1 MRSGGTSDPAA
12 NGDPGQGLRGRRSE
26 CDRLDRLLA
35 DARAGH
41 SRVLI
46 VRGDAGIGKTALL
59 EYLLGRA
66 SGYCTARSAG
76 VESEMELAYAGL
88 QQLCAPFL
96 DRLECLPVPQR
107 AALETA
113 FGLTQGEPPDRFLVG
128 LAMLTLMA
136 EVAEEQPLL
145 CLVDDAQWLDRVS
158 AQTIAFVA
166 RRLLAEPIA
175 LVVAVREPTGE
186 TDLSGLPELTVRGL
200 GDNDARALLVE
211 ALHVPLDTAVCE
223 RVIAECR
230 GNPLALLELPRTW
243 PTVEL
248 AGGFGTPDTQPLASC
263 IEDGYVHR
271 LQSLPADTQ
280 LLLLAA
286 AADPVGDAALLW
298 RAAGLLGL
306 GADPAAAAE
315 ATGLI
320 EFGARIRFRH
330 PLVRS
335 AVYRSASPP
344 DRRAAHHAL
353 AEATDPVADP
363 DRRAWHLAAAAPGP
377 DEAVALE
384 LERSAGRAQARGG
397 LAAAAAFLQRSVALT
412 HDAARRTER
421 ALAAAQASLLAGA
434 FDAALGLLVAAQ
446 AGPLDELQRARVDL
460 LHGQI
465 AFASGH
471 GSDAPPRLL
480 EAAKRLEPLDPE
492 LARETYLDAWG
503 AALFAGRLAT
513 AGSLQ
518 DASWSAKS
526 APPPPRPPRPC
537 DLLLDALVML
547 STEGRIAAAPA
558 LRAATRAFAGDA
570 VSSDV
575 NFRWGW
581 LTTVPSN
588 VLWDDESWHAI
599 NARQLQLARDAG
611 ALARLPIDLTASA
624 ILAAW
629 SGDFTTAGAV
639 IGETDA
645 ITEATR
651 TRIAPYGGMLLAAL
665 RGRDASEMID
675 SAINGATAGGQGIA
689 VQYAK
694 WVRAILFNGLGRY
707 EQALAA
713 AQQAS
718 TDTPELFLSAW
729 ALPEL
734 IEASVRSGN
743 SRLGAAALRRLTK
756 ATAPSG
762 TDWALG
768 IRARSRALLSEGD
781 TAELLY
787 HEATQ
792 RLGRTRLRPE
802 LARAHLL
809 YGEWLRREG
818 RRMDARQQLRVAYD
832 MLGGIGME
840 AFAERARREL
850 LATGE
855 TARRRTVETP
865 DELTAQERQIVRLAR
880 EGLSNHEI
888 GTRLFISPRTVE
900 WHLRKVFTKLGISS
914 RKQLRDSGL
923 SAAPA

>member
-1 MRSGGTSDPAA
+1 MRSSGTSDPMSS
-12 NGDPGQGLRGRRSE
+12 GDPGQGLRGRRWE
-26 CDRLDRLLA
+26 CDTLDRLLV
-35 DARAGH
+35 DARTGH
-41 SRVLI
+41 SRVLV

-59 EYLLGRA
+59 EYLHGRA
-66 SGYCTARSAG
+66 AGYRAARSAG
-76 VESEMELAYAGL
+76 IESEMELAYAGL
-88 QQLCAPFL
+88 HQLCAPFL
-96 DRLECLPVPQR
+96 DRFECLPGPQR

-113 FGLTQGEPPDRFLVG
+113 FGLNEGEPPDRFLVG
-128 LAMLTLMA
+128 LAVLTLLA
-136 EVAEEQPLL
+136 GIAEEQPLV

-158 AQTIAFVA
+158 AQTVAFVA

-175 LVVAVREPTGE
+175 LVIAVREPSSE
-186 TDLSGLPELTVRGL
+186 TDLSGLPDLTVRGL
-200 GDNDARALLVE
+200 SDNDARALLLQ
-211 ALHVPLDTAVCE
+211 ALHVPLDAAVCD
-223 RVIAECR
+223 RIIAESR

-243 PTVEL
+243 PTVDL
-248 AGGFGTPDTQPLASC
+248 AGGFGTPDTQPLASR
-263 IEDGYVHR
+263 IEEGYARR
-271 LQSLPADTQ
+271 LHSLPSDTQ

-286 AADPVGDAALLW
+286 AADPIGDATLLW
-298 RAAGLLGL
+298 RAAGRLGL

-315 ATGLI
+315 TTGLI
-320 EFGARIRFRH
+320 QFGPRIRFRH

-335 AVYRSASPP
+335 AVYRSAAPP
-344 DRRAAHHAL
+344 DRRAVHLAL
-353 AEATDPVADP
+353 AEATDPIVDP

-377 DEAVALE
+377 DEHVAFE

-397 LAAAAAFLQRSVALT
+397 LAAAAAFLQRAVALT

-421 ALAAAQASLLAGA
+421 ALAAAQAHLHAGA
-434 FDAALGLLVAAQ
+434 FDAALALLIAAQ
-446 AGPLDELQRARVDL
+446 STPLDELQRARVDL
-460 LHGQI
+460 LRGQI

-471 GSDAPPRLL
+471 GSDAPPLLL
-480 EAAKRLEPLDPE
+480 EAAKRLEPLDLE

-513 AGSLQ
+513 AGGLL
-518 DASWSAKS
+518 DASWAARS
-526 APPPPRPPRPC
+526 APRPAHPLRPS
-537 DLLLDALVML
+537 DLLLDALAML
-547 STEGRIAAAPA
+547 VTEGRIAAAPA
-558 LRAATRAFAGDA
+558 LRQATRAVAGDA
-570 VSSDV
+570 VAADD

-581 LTTVPSN
+581 LTTVPAN
-588 VLWDDESWHAI
+588 VLWDEENWHAI
-599 NARQLQLARDAG
+599 NARQLLRARDAG

-629 SGDFTTAGAV
+629 WGDFDAAAAA
-639 IGETDA
+639 IGEADA
-645 ITEATR
+645 ITGATQ
-651 TRIAPYGGMLLAAL
+651 TRIAPYGAMLLSAL
-665 RGRDASEMID
+665 QGRNASALIESAID
-675 SAINGATAGGQGIA
+675 SAIAGGQGIA
-689 VQYAK
+689 VQYAH

-718 TDTPELFLSAW
+718 ADTPELFLSAW
-729 ALPEL
+729 ALPEV

-743 SRLGAAALRRLTK
+743 SHLGAAALQRLTK
-756 ATAPSG
+756 ATAAGG

-768 IRARSRALLSEGD
+768 IEARSRALLSEGD
-781 TAELLY
+781 TAEVLY
-787 HEATQ
+787 NEATD
-792 RLGRTRLRPE
+792 RLARTRFRPE

-818 RRMDARQQLRVAYD
+818 RRVDARQQLRAAHD
-832 MLGGIGME
+832 MLGAIGME

-855 TARRRTVETP
+855 TARKRTVETP
-865 DELTAQERQIVRLAR
+865 DELTAQETQIARLAC